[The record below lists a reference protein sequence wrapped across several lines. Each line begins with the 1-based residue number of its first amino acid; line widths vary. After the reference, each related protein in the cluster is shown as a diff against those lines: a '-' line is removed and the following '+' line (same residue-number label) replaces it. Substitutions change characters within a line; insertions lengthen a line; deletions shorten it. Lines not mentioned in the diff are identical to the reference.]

1 MDSIQ
6 LGNIDIE
13 VVLKDIK
20 NVHLSVYP
28 PNGRVRIA
36 APLHLDLDTIRIYS
50 ISKLAWIKRQQAKLR
65 KQKREAPRLFI
76 NRESHYFKGRRY
88 MLKIV
93 PTTGRHEVIL
103 KARSIEMHVHLDT
116 SKENKQKLMD
126 DFYRSHLKAI
136 TATLIEKW
144 EDLLYVQVKAFG
156 IKRMTTKWG
165 TCNEKAGRIWL
176 NLELAKKPIEYI
188 EYVVLHE
195 MVHLKE
201 RKHNEK
207 FVAYLDKHMPN
218 WRHLKEELNK
228 LGL

>member
-1 MDSIQ
+1 MEFIQ

-13 VVLKDIK
+13 VVQKDIK

-50 ISKLAWIKRQQAKLR
+50 ISKLAWIKRQQAKL
-65 KQKREAPRLFI
+65 KNQKREAPRLFI
-76 NRESHYFKGRRY
+76 NRESHYFLGRRY
-88 MLKIV
+88 MLKVIEG
-93 PTTGRHEVIL
+93 TGKHQIL
-103 KARSIEMHVHLDT
+103 VKARSIEMHVHAGT
-116 SKENKQKLMD
+116 SVENRQKLMD
-126 DFYRSHLKAI
+126 DFYRTHLKAI
-136 TATLIEKW
+136 SATLIKKW
-144 EDLLYVQVKAFG
+144 QSILKVHVKAYG
-156 IKRMTTKWG
+156 IKRMSTKWG

-176 NLELAKKPIEYI
+176 NLALAKKPIEYI

-195 MVHLKE
+195 LVHLKE
-201 RKHNEK
+201 RKHNER

-228 LGL
+228 LGV

>member
-1 MDSIQ
+1 MESIQ

-36 APLHLDLDTIRIYS
+36 APIHLDMDTIRIYS
-50 ISKLAWIKRQQAKLR
+50 ISKLAWIKKQQAKLK

-76 NRESHYFKGRRY
+76 NRESHYFKGKRY

-93 PTTGRHEVIL
+93 STTGKHQVIL
-103 KARSIEMHVHLDT
+103 KARSIEMHIHPDT
-116 SKENKQKLMD
+116 TTENRQKLMD
-126 DFYRSHLKAI
+126 DFCRTHLKAI
-136 TATLIEKW
+136 TATLIKKW
-144 EDLLYVQVKAFG
+144 EDLLNVQVKAFG
-156 IKRMTTKWG
+156 VKRMTTKWG

-218 WRHLKEELNK
+218 WRHLKAELNR
-228 LGL
+228 LGV